1 MYYRRVK
8 VWSLPLVVLA
18 ACGSPRVTPETP
30 ARVES
35 PSASGAQAAATTTRP
50 TDYPIL
56 FESDVTVTMRDG
68 TKLRADVYRPK
79 AAGKFPVILQRDP
92 YDRRGGADLGV
103 RGATHGY
110 VVILEDV
117 RGRFGS
123 EGEWYPLKHEAD
135 DGYDTVE
142 WAASLPYSD
151 GHVGMI
157 GASYRGTCALLA
169 AIARPPHLAAI
180 HPVFAPSS
188 AYEGVPYLHGALQLW
203 WADTWSAGMAL
214 GSLGRRV
221 DTEARIPDWVK
232 RLPVGAYPLFDATSP
247 SGC

>member
-1 MYYRRVK
+1 
-8 VWSLPLVVLA
+8 
-18 ACGSPRVTPETP
+18 
-30 ARVES
+30 
-35 PSASGAQAAATTTRP
+35 
-50 TDYPIL
+50 
-56 FESDVTVTMRDG
+56 MRDG

-142 WAASLPYSD
+142 WAASLPCSD

-157 GASYRGTCALLA
+157 GASYRGTCALLS

-180 HPVFAPSS
+180 HPVFAHRAPTKACPTCTGPYSS
-188 AYEGVPYLHGALQLW
+188 GGPTPG
-203 WADTWSAGMAL
+203 
-214 GSLGRRV
+214 
-221 DTEARIPDWVK
+221 
-232 RLPVGAYPLFDATSP
+232 LPVWRSGRSGGASTRRRGSP
-247 SGC
+247 TG